1 MTVKINCDTSDGLK
15 LESDT
20 SGAIDIQ
27 SAGVTKVSIDAVGN
41 LDIQGQY
48 SGKGNSPYFHVYM
61 SASQTVTNNT
71 WVKATYNTVEFE
83 SGVTFDTTNS
93 KFVVP
98 SGQGGLYQMNVIHA
112 FSGSAN
118 TTVRQCYLRHYL
130 NGTAVNFRPLAN
142 FDANYVRQTTL
153 NINKIVNLS
162 AGDEV
167 EMYGFINV
175 SSGTPKFEGAGSSSW
190 SMFKLIT

>member
-1 MTVKINCDTSDGLK
+1 MALVIKGSSSGQITLDVPATAGTNQLTLPATTGEITV
-15 LESDT
+15 
-20 SGAIDIQ
+20 
-27 SAGVTKVSIDAVGN
+27 
-41 LDIQGQY
+41 
-48 SGKGNSPYFHVYM
+48 GKNTPYFHVSM

-71 WVKATYNTVEFE
+71 WVKADYDTVEFQ
-83 SGVTFDTTNS
+83 SGVTFDTTNK

-98 SGQGGLYQMNVIHA
+98 SGEGGLYQMNVIHA

-130 NGTAVNFRPLAN
+130 NGAGVDFRPIAN

-153 NINKIVNLS
+153 NINKIVSLS
-162 AGDEV
+162 AGDEI
-167 EMYGFINV
+167 EIYGFINV
-175 SSGTPKFEGAGSSSW
+175 SSGTPSFQGTGSSSW